1 MKFLLQK
8 KYSIIIFVS
17 LLILQNISFSQETPN
32 NTFNNQK
39 SLETNKTEF
48 NIKGNG
54 AQCLEKLKNYR
65 QKFSSV
71 KSFILTDSNTK
82 KYLSQNN
89 ITLIYIHSACTQE
102 SFDFIPII
110 KSVSEYYYNYKNNST
125 IIATMDIT
133 DDENNIN
140 NQYNFRSLYY
150 PIIILK
156 VKGIKGFIPYTGYY
170 NEQSIITF
178 ITKFMYKSEV
188 IKLGNDNQSNNL
200 LEQMTNSKY
209 TYMSI
214 FALNNK
220 YINTFK
226 KFSEGVN
233 YVLFGDC
240 TKSDICLKKFG
251 DNIYKY
257 SDFVLV
263 KMTSKISDF
272 ENVNINYDSHILSK
286 PLYIPYNYSSYQE
299 LKEFIYLNAIPKIF
313 NFTEFNKDLT
323 IASLVYNI
331 IYIKGRDEKKSDS
344 EISKIL
350 EKALNLPNNKIKLA
364 SILDPIHNQNE
375 ESLMNNFR
383 LEYEDYSLYGAVQ
396 IQKYEKDSN
405 IIIYRMNLFE
415 LNEDKG
421 IKEER
426 LINFVKKFNEGKL
439 NPELRS
445 ENRPKIHPKD
455 NLRMIVAKTFDEEI
469 TYNYNQAVVLCLLTM
484 NLTDL
489 RKHEDLIDLLT
500 MKLDALNDSLIFGFM
515 DIGYNYMK
523 DMPIY
528 DLSKKPYYRY
538 YYINK
543 SLGYD
548 DFKGNYNNIEEI
560 EEWIAVNFGK
570 ENGEEYAEVI
580 RKYIQSVNE
589 QIKEEEEAKRKKE
602 EEFERDVEAGNVTN
616 FEFVLGEGDNEAINV
631 TEQKIQKILK
641 KKMEAEKRK
650 NMEIERKKK
659 MEENY
664 INNTK
669 ENNDNINSD
678 L

>member
-1 MKFLLQK
+1 
-8 KYSIIIFVS
+8 
-17 LLILQNISFSQETPN
+17 
-32 NTFNNQK
+32 
-39 SLETNKTEF
+39 
-48 NIKGNG
+48 
-54 AQCLEKLKNYR
+54 
-65 QKFSSV
+65 
-71 KSFILTDSNTK
+71 
-82 KYLSQNN
+82 
-89 ITLIYIHSACTQE
+89 
-102 SFDFIPII
+102 
-110 KSVSEYYYNYKNNST
+110 
-125 IIATMDIT
+125 
-133 DDENNIN
+133 
-140 NQYNFRSLYY
+140 
-150 PIIILK
+150 
-156 VKGIKGFIPYTGYY
+156 
-170 NEQSIITF
+170 
-178 ITKFMYKSEV
+178 
-188 IKLGNDNQSNNL
+188 
-200 LEQMTNSKY
+200 
-209 TYMSI
+209 
-214 FALNNK
+214 
-220 YINTFK
+220 
-226 KFSEGVN
+226 
-233 YVLFGDC
+233 
-240 TKSDICLKKFG
+240 
-251 DNIYKY
+251 
-257 SDFVLV
+257 
-263 KMTSKISDF
+263 
-272 ENVNINYDSHILSK
+272 
-286 PLYIPYNYSSYQE
+286 
-299 LKEFIYLNAIPKIF
+299 
-313 NFTEFNKDLT
+313 
-323 IASLVYNI
+323 
-331 IYIKGRDEKKSDS
+331 
-344 EISKIL
+344 
-350 EKALNLPNNKIKLA
+350 
-364 SILDPIHNQNE
+364 
-375 ESLMNNFR
+375 MNNFR

-439 NPELRS
+439 TPEIRS

-548 DFKGNYNNIEEI
+548 DFKGNYSNIEEI

-570 ENGEEYAEVI
+570 ENGEEYAQVI

-641 KKMEAEKRK
+641 KKIEAEKRK

-669 ENNDNINSD
+669 KNNDNINSD